1 MKAQTLL
8 KTITVAGAL
17 AATLTLSACDM
28 NITFGPEGQGQEQGQ
43 EQDGQ
48 QAQQTEDTETTA
60 EEPAS
65 DSGSTSDS
73 GSAGSGSTGTT
84 DNGTTDNG
92 TTGSGG
98 STDSSSASS
107 SSGSSTSNGSSSTGS
122 SSSSDSTSS
131 GSSSSSGT
139 TGDSGYQGPR
149 IGEDGVELDADGNGK
164 IPADVLEADIK
175 NAYAK
180 QGTTVDTVDCYSDL
194 RIFSHSGSQNCT
206 VTADGK
212 NHYGTVKITS
222 ASQSGIGY
230 SLEFPNI

>member
-28 NITFGPEGQGQEQGQ
+28 HISFGQEGQGQEQ
-43 EQDGQ
+43 EGQ
-48 QAQQTEDTETTA
+48 QAQGQPTQDTEDTETTA

-65 DSGSTSDS
+65 ETGSTSDS
-73 GSAGSGSTGTT
+73 ATDGSGSTGAM

-92 TTGSGG
+92 TTGSSG
-98 STDSSSASS
+98 STDSSSATSAS
-107 SSGSSTSNGSSSTGS
+107 DSGSSTSNGSSSSTGTN
-122 SSSSDSTSS
+122 D
-131 GSSSSSGT
+131 
-139 TGDSGYQGPR
+139 GYQGPR
-149 IGEDGVELDADGNGK
+149 IGEEGVELDADGNGK
-164 IPADVLEADIK
+164 IPADVLEKDIK
-175 NAYAK
+175 HAYAK
-180 QGTTVDTVDCYSDL
+180 QGTTVDTVDCSSDL
-194 RIFSHSGSQNCT
+194 RIFSHRGSQNCT
-206 VTADGK
+206 VTAAGE

>member
-73 GSAGSGSTGTT
+73 AGSGSSGTS
-84 DNGTTDNG
+84 DSGTTDNG

-107 SSGSSTSNGSSSTGS
+107 ASGSSTSNGSSSTGS

-139 TGDSGYQGPR
+139 TDNGYQGPR

-180 QGTTVDTVDCYSDL
+180 QGTTVETVDCYSDL

-206 VTADGK
+206 VTAAGK

>member
-48 QAQQTEDTETTA
+48 QEQQTEDTETTA
-60 EEPAS
+60 EEPAAA
-65 DSGSTSDS
+65 SGSTSD
-73 GSAGSGSTGTT
+73 SAGSGSTGTS

-107 SSGSSTSNGSSSTGS
+107 ASDSSTSTESSSSSGS
-122 SSSSDSTSS
+122 SSSSDSNSS

-139 TGDSGYQGPR
+139 TDNGYQGPR

-180 QGTTVDTVDCYSDL
+180 QGTTVDNVDCYSDL

-206 VTADGK
+206 VTAAGK

>member
-1 MKAQTLL
+1 
-8 KTITVAGAL
+8 

-107 SSGSSTSNGSSSTGS
+107 SSVSSTSTGTSSSSGSSSN
-122 SSSSDSTSS
+122 

-206 VTADGK
+206 VTAAGK

>member
-1 MKAQTLL
+1 
-8 KTITVAGAL
+8 
-17 AATLTLSACDM
+17 
-28 NITFGPEGQGQEQGQ
+28 
-43 EQDGQ
+43 
-48 QAQQTEDTETTA
+48 DTETTA

-73 GSAGSGSTGTT
+73 AGSGSSGTS
-84 DNGTTDNG
+84 DSGTTDNG

-107 SSGSSTSNGSSSTGS
+107 ASGSSTSNGSSSTGS

-139 TGDSGYQGPR
+139 TDNGYQGPR

-206 VTADGK
+206 VTAAGK

>member
-8 KTITVAGAL
+8 KTITVAGAV

-43 EQDGQ
+43 DGLQ
-48 QAQQTEDTETTA
+48 EQQTEDTETTA

-73 GSAGSGSTGTT
+73 AGSGSTGTS
-84 DNGTTDNG
+84 DNGTSDNG

-107 SSGSSTSNGSSSTGS
+107 ASGSSTSNGSSSTGS

-131 GSSSSSGT
+131 GSSSSSST
-139 TGDSGYQGPR
+139 TDNGYQGPR

-206 VTADGK
+206 VTAAGK

>member
-43 EQDGQ
+43 DGQ
-48 QAQQTEDTETTA
+48 QEQQTEDTETTA

-65 DSGSTSDS
+65 DSGYTSD
-73 GSAGSGSTGTT
+73 SAGSGSTGTS
-84 DNGTTDNG
+84 DNGTSDNG

-107 SSGSSTSNGSSSTGS
+107 ASGSSTSNGSSSTGS

-131 GSSSSSGT
+131 GSSSSSST
-139 TGDSGYQGPR
+139 TDNGYQGPR

-206 VTADGK
+206 VTAAGK

>member
-43 EQDGQ
+43 EQDGR

-107 SSGSSTSNGSSSTGS
+107 SSVSSTSTGTSSSSGSSSN
-122 SSSSDSTSS
+122 

-206 VTADGK
+206 VTAAGK

>member
-48 QAQQTEDTETTA
+48 QEQQTEDTETTA

-65 DSGSTSDS
+65 ASGSTSD
-73 GSAGSGSTGTT
+73 SAGSGSTGTS

-107 SSGSSTSNGSSSTGS
+107 ASDSSTSTESSSSSGS
-122 SSSSDSTSS
+122 SSSSDSNSS

-139 TGDSGYQGPR
+139 TDNGYQGPR

-180 QGTTVDTVDCYSDL
+180 QGTTVDNVDCYSDL

-206 VTADGK
+206 VTAAGK

>member
-8 KTITVAGAL
+8 KTITVAGAV

-43 EQDGQ
+43 DGQ
-48 QAQQTEDTETTA
+48 QEQQTEDTETTA

-73 GSAGSGSTGTT
+73 GSAGSGSSGTSDSGTT
-84 DNGTTDNG
+84 DSG

-107 SSGSSTSNGSSSTGS
+107 ASDSSASNGSAST
-122 SSSSDSTSS
+122 

-206 VTADGK
+206 VTAAGK

>member
-8 KTITVAGAL
+8 KTITVAGAV

-43 EQDGQ
+43 DGQ
-48 QAQQTEDTETTA
+48 QEQQTEDTETTA

-73 GSAGSGSTGTT
+73 AGSGSTGTS
-84 DNGTTDNG
+84 DNGTSDNG

-107 SSGSSTSNGSSSTGS
+107 ASGSSTSNGSSSTGS

-131 GSSSSSGT
+131 GSSSSSST
-139 TGDSGYQGPR
+139 TDTGYQGPR

-206 VTADGK
+206 VTAAGK

>member
-48 QAQQTEDTETTA
+48 QAQQTEDTQTTA

-107 SSGSSTSNGSSSTGS
+107 ASDSSASDSSASNGSAST
-122 SSSSDSTSS
+122 

-206 VTADGK
+206 VTAAGK

>member
-43 EQDGQ
+43 DGQ

-73 GSAGSGSTGTT
+73 AGSGST
-84 DNGTTDNG
+84 G

-107 SSGSSTSNGSSSTGS
+107 ASDSSTSTG

-139 TGDSGYQGPR
+139 TDNGYQGPR

-194 RIFSHSGSQNCT
+194 LIFSHSGSQNCT
-206 VTADGK
+206 VTAAGK

>member
-28 NITFGPEGQGQEQGQ
+28 NITFGPEGQGQEPGQ

-48 QAQQTEDTETTA
+48 QEQQTENSETTA

-73 GSAGSGSTGTT
+73 AGSGSTGTS
-84 DNGTTDNG
+84 DSGTTDNG
-92 TTGSGG
+92 TAGSGG
-98 STDSSSASS
+98 STDSSSS
-107 SSGSSTSNGSSSTGS
+107 SSTSDSPTSTGS
-122 SSSSDSTSS
+122 SSS
-131 GSSSSSGT
+131 GT
-139 TGDSGYQGPR
+139 TDNGYQGPR

-180 QGTTVDTVDCYSDL
+180 QGTTVDNVDCYSDL

-206 VTADGK
+206 VTAAGK

>member
-73 GSAGSGSTGTT
+73 AGSGSSGTS
-84 DNGTTDNG
+84 DSGTTDNG

-107 SSGSSTSNGSSSTGS
+107 ASGF
-122 SSSSDSTSS
+122 STSS

-139 TGDSGYQGPR
+139 TDNGYQGPR

-206 VTADGK
+206 VTAAGK

>member
-107 SSGSSTSNGSSSTGS
+107 ASDSSASNGSASTGS
-122 SSSSDSTSS
+122 SSSN

-206 VTADGK
+206 VTAAGK

>member
-8 KTITVAGAL
+8 KTITVAGAV

-28 NITFGPEGQGQEQGQ
+28 NITFGPEGQGQEQG
-43 EQDGQ
+43 QDGQ

-73 GSAGSGSTGTT
+73 AGSGSSGTS
-84 DNGTTDNG
+84 DSGTTDNG

-107 SSGSSTSNGSSSTGS
+107 ASGSSASNGSSSTGS

-139 TGDSGYQGPR
+139 TDNGYQGPR
-149 IGEDGVELDADGNGK
+149 IGEDGVELDADGNGR
-164 IPADVLEADIK
+164 IPAEVLEADIK

-206 VTADGK
+206 VTAAGE

>member
-43 EQDGQ
+43 GQDGQ
-48 QAQQTEDTETTA
+48 QSQEQDENTETTA
-60 EEPAS
+60 EEPAA
-65 DSGSTSDS
+65 DSESTSDS
-73 GSAGSGSTGTT
+73 AGSDSTGPDSTGTT
-84 DNGTTDNG
+84 DNGTTDTG
-92 TTGSGG
+92 TTDSGG

-107 SSGSSTSNGSSSTGS
+107 ASDSSTSNGSSSN
-122 SSSSDSTSS
+122 

-139 TGDSGYQGPR
+139 TDNGYQGPR

-180 QGTTVDTVDCYSDL
+180 QGTTVDNVDCYSDL
-194 RIFSHSGSQNCT
+194 RIFSRTGSQNCT
-206 VTADGK
+206 VTAAGT

>member
-8 KTITVAGAL
+8 KTITVAGAV

-43 EQDGQ
+43 DGQ
-48 QAQQTEDTETTA
+48 QEQQTEDTETTA

-73 GSAGSGSTGTT
+73 DSAGSGSTGTS
-84 DNGTTDNG
+84 DNGTSDNG

-107 SSGSSTSNGSSSTGS
+107 ASGSSTSNGSSSTGS

-131 GSSSSSGT
+131 GSSSSSST
-139 TGDSGYQGPR
+139 TDNGYQGPR

-206 VTADGK
+206 VTAAGK

>member
-28 NITFGPEGQGQEQGQ
+28 NITFGPESQGQEQGQ

-48 QAQQTEDTETTA
+48 QDQQTESTETTA

-65 DSGSTSDS
+65 DSGSASDS
-73 GSAGSGSTGTT
+73 TGSGST
-84 DNGTTDNG
+84 GTTDNG

-107 SSGSSTSNGSSSTGS
+107 ASGSSTSNGSSSTGS

-139 TGDSGYQGPR
+139 TDNGYQGPR

-180 QGTTVDTVDCYSDL
+180 QGTTVDNVDCYSDL

-206 VTADGK
+206 VTAAGK

>member
-8 KTITVAGAL
+8 KTITVAGAV

-43 EQDGQ
+43 DGQ
-48 QAQQTEDTETTA
+48 QEQQTEDTETTA

-107 SSGSSTSNGSSSTGS
+107 SSVSSTSTGTSSSTGS
-122 SSSSDSTSS
+122 SSN

-139 TGDSGYQGPR
+139 TDNGYQGPR

-206 VTADGK
+206 VTAAGK

>member
-8 KTITVAGAL
+8 KTITVAGAV

-43 EQDGQ
+43 DGQ
-48 QAQQTEDTETTA
+48 QEQQTEDTETTA

-107 SSGSSTSNGSSSTGS
+107 SSVSSTSTGTSSSSGSSSN
-122 SSSSDSTSS
+122 

-206 VTADGK
+206 VTAAGK

>member
-43 EQDGQ
+43 EQNGQ

-65 DSGSTSDS
+65 DSGSTADS

-92 TTGSGG
+92 TTGSAG
-98 STDSSSASS
+98 STDSSSSS
-107 SSGSSTSNGSSSTGS
+107 SSSDSSTSTGSSTGS
-122 SSSSDSTSS
+122 SNGSTSS

-206 VTADGK
+206 VTAAGK

>member
-28 NITFGPEGQGQEQGQ
+28 NITFGPEGQGQEQDGQQGQ
-43 EQDGQ
+43 EQGEN
-48 QAQQTEDTETTA
+48 TERTA
-60 EEPAS
+60 EEPAA
-65 DSGSTSDS
+65 DSESTSDS
-73 GSAGSGSTGTT
+73 TGSDSTGSDSTGTT
-84 DNGTTDNG
+84 DSGTTGNG

-107 SSGSSTSNGSSSTGS
+107 ASDSSTSNGSSSN
-122 SSSSDSTSS
+122 

-139 TGDSGYQGPR
+139 TDNGYQGPR

-180 QGTTVDTVDCYSDL
+180 QGTTVDNVDCYSDL
-194 RIFSHSGSQNCT
+194 RIFSRSGSQNCT
-206 VTADGK
+206 VTAAGK

>member
-73 GSAGSGSTGTT
+73 AGSGSSGTS
-84 DNGTTDNG
+84 DSGTTDNG

-107 SSGSSTSNGSSSTGS
+107 ASGSSTSNGSSSTGS

-139 TGDSGYQGPR
+139 TDNGYQGPR

-206 VTADGK
+206 VTAAGK

>member
-8 KTITVAGAL
+8 KTITVAGAV

-43 EQDGQ
+43 DGQ
-48 QAQQTEDTETTA
+48 QEQQTEDTETTA

-73 GSAGSGSTGTT
+73 AGSGSTGTSDNGT
-84 DNGTTDNG
+84 SDNGTTR
-92 TTGSGG
+92 SGG

-107 SSGSSTSNGSSSTGS
+107 ASGSSTSNGSSSTGS

-131 GSSSSSGT
+131 GSSSSSST
-139 TGDSGYQGPR
+139 TDTGYQGPR

-206 VTADGK
+206 VTAAGK

>member
-107 SSGSSTSNGSSSTGS
+107 ASDSSASNGSASTGS

-139 TGDSGYQGPR
+139 TDNGYQGPR

-194 RIFSHSGSQNCT
+194 RIFSPSGSQNCT
-206 VTADGK
+206 VTAAGK

>member
-1 MKAQTLL
+1 
-8 KTITVAGAL
+8 
-17 AATLTLSACDM
+17 M

-48 QAQQTEDTETTA
+48 QAQQTEDSETTA

-107 SSGSSTSNGSSSTGS
+107 SSDSSTSTGS
-122 SSSSDSTSS
+122 SSSSGSTSS

-194 RIFSHSGSQNCT
+194 RILSHRGSQNCT
-206 VTADGK
+206 VTAAGK

>member
-28 NITFGPEGQGQEQGQ
+28 NITFGPESQGQEQGQ

-48 QAQQTEDTETTA
+48 QDQQTESTETTA

-65 DSGSTSDS
+65 DSGSASDS
-73 GSAGSGSTGTT
+73 TGSGSTGTT

-107 SSGSSTSNGSSSTGS
+107 ASGSSTSNG
-122 SSSSDSTSS
+122 
-131 GSSSSSGT
+131 T
-139 TGDSGYQGPR
+139 TDNGYQGPR

-180 QGTTVDTVDCYSDL
+180 QGTTVDNVDCYSDL

-206 VTADGK
+206 VTAAGK

>member
-28 NITFGPEGQGQEQGQ
+28 NITFGPEGQGQEQDQ

-107 SSGSSTSNGSSSTGS
+107 SSASSTSTGTSSSTGS
-122 SSSSDSTSS
+122 SSN

-206 VTADGK
+206 VTAAGK

>member
-73 GSAGSGSTGTT
+73 AGSGSSGTS
-84 DNGTTDNG
+84 DSGTTDNG

-107 SSGSSTSNGSSSTGS
+107 ASGSSTSNGSSSTGS
-122 SSSSDSTSS
+122 SSSSDSTSN

-206 VTADGK
+206 VTAAGK

>member
-73 GSAGSGSTGTT
+73 AGSGSSGTS
-84 DNGTTDNG
+84 DSGTTDNG

-107 SSGSSTSNGSSSTGS
+107 ASGSSTSNGSSSTGS

-139 TGDSGYQGPR
+139 TDNGYQGPR
-149 IGEDGVELDADGNGK
+149 IGENGVELDADGNGK

-206 VTADGK
+206 VTAAGK

>member
-107 SSGSSTSNGSSSTGS
+107 ASDSSASNGSAST
-122 SSSSDSTSS
+122 

-206 VTADGK
+206 VTAAGK

>member
-43 EQDGQ
+43 EQGGQ

-73 GSAGSGSTGTT
+73 AGSDSTGSDSTGTT
-84 DNGTTDNG
+84 DNGTTDTG

-98 STDSSSASS
+98 STDSASASSASD
-107 SSGSSTSNGSSSTGS
+107 SSTSNGSSSNG
-122 SSSSDSTSS
+122 STSN

-139 TGDSGYQGPR
+139 TDNGYQGPR

-180 QGTTVDTVDCYSDL
+180 QGTTVDNVDCYSDL

-206 VTADGK
+206 VTAAGK

>member
-28 NITFGPEGQGQEQGQ
+28 NITFGPEDQGQEQGQ

-48 QAQQTEDTETTA
+48 QEQPTEETETTA

-65 DSGSTSDS
+65 DSGSSSD
-73 GSAGSGSTGTT
+73 SAGSGSTGTT

-107 SSGSSTSNGSSSTGS
+107 ASDSSASNGSASTGS
-122 SSSSDSTSS
+122 SSSN

-194 RIFSHSGSQNCT
+194 RIFSHRGSQNCT
-206 VTADGK
+206 VTAAGK